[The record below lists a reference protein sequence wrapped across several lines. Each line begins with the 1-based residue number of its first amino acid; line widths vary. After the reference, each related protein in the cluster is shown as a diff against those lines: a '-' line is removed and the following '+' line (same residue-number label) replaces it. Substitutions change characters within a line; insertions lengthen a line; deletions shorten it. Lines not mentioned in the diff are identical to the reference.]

1 MAIKRPKPE
10 EGMHLP
16 ILEYRSPRINTRLKR
31 LKRKM
36 PQRITAKA
44 LNCGTSRIFDSFDNQ
59 NNRKYAYRVIQF

>member
-44 LNCGTSRIFDSFDNQ
+44 LNSLARWGGFEPPTP
-59 NNRKYAYRVIQF
+59 